1 MSTAKLISG
10 SEEILE
16 GGSLQLRPL
25 PKGVVEDAAK
35 SDAGK
40 SDSADDDYAP
50 KKKKSKDKDW

>member
-10 SEEILE
+10 AEEILE

-25 PKGVVEDAAK
+25 PKGLVDDLAK
-35 SDAGK
+35 SDSGK
-40 SDSADDDYAP
+40 SDSADDEYAP